1 MSITLS
7 ITETLENNGYRFEYF
22 CGNSDFSLVKDNG
35 SSIKNDIS
43 AVLLL
48 IEHLRE
54 DNKQSNLEHKP
65 LTVNKDIKDISNLVF
80 NAIYYDDEYIAKE
93 YGYNLVC
100 ESPLELEASGNRFV
114 SQECAKAV
122 ISELR
127 IRYIIEKFKNKE
139 ET

>member
-7 ITETLENNGYRFEYF
+7 IAETLENNGYRFEYF
-22 CGNSDFSLVKDNG
+22 GGNSDFSLVNDNG
-35 SSIKNDIS
+35 SAIKNDIS

-48 IEHLRE
+48 VEHLSENSHSSEEKPLQIDE
-54 DNKQSNLEHKP
+54 DFSNL
-65 LTVNKDIKDISNLVF
+65 TF

-93 YGYNLVC
+93 YGYTIVC
-100 ESPLELEASGNRFV
+100 ESPLELEASGDRFV

-139 ET
+139 EL